1 MYNRKGDVNMKLNC
15 LVLFGGES
23 VEHEISVL
31 TAHQAIENLD
41 KNKYEVIPVYISKNS
56 EFYTSDLL
64 KGLANYGDLD
74 ALCKQC
80 TKIVFYQKDGQAYF
94 KALKTSLFDKSET
107 RIDVALPCVHGTNG
121 EDGVLQGLLQ
131 MYHIPYAGC
140 DNIAA
145 AIGQDKVHMKQILE
159 SEHLPITKWTWFY
172 AHEFIKNNDAIL
184 DHVEKSV
191 GYPCVVKPSNLGSSI
206 AIHVA
211 EDRNELSEYIDEACQ
226 YDFKVIVEKKVEH
239 LREIN
244 ASVIGNIETCKVAT
258 LEEVGMNNHGKLLD
272 YSLKYEG
279 GNKGGKLGSKVGGS
293 KNANLSTGSKGMA
306 STDRQVPANL
316 SDKNTQL
323 IQSLAKKVFRTLGS
337 SGVCRIDF
345 MLNDATKEI
354 YVNEINTIPGSLS
367 YYLWEATNLSFKD
380 ELDELIQLALK
391 RDQDRKQKIFSYD
404 TNILQSYAKK

>member
-64 KGLANYGDLD
+64 KDLANYVEHEISVLTAHQAIENLDKNKYEVIPVYISKNSEFYTSDLLKDLANYGDLD

-145 AIGQDKVHMKQILE
+145 AIGQDKEQMGKMVCCKDYCKCIIFHMQGAIISRPRLDKI
-159 SEHLPITKWTWFY
+159 K
-172 AHEFIKNNDAIL
+172 FI
-184 DHVEKSV
+184 
-191 GYPCVVKPSNLGSSI
+191 
-206 AIHVA
+206 
-211 EDRNELSEYIDEACQ
+211 
-226 YDFKVIVEKKVEH
+226 
-239 LREIN
+239 
-244 ASVIGNIETCKVAT
+244 
-258 LEEVGMNNHGKLLD
+258 
-272 YSLKYEG
+272 
-279 GNKGGKLGSKVGGS
+279 
-293 KNANLSTGSKGMA
+293 
-306 STDRQVPANL
+306 
-316 SDKNTQL
+316 
-323 IQSLAKKVFRTLGS
+323 
-337 SGVCRIDF
+337 
-345 MLNDATKEI
+345 
-354 YVNEINTIPGSLS
+354 
-367 YYLWEATNLSFKD
+367 
-380 ELDELIQLALK
+380 
-391 RDQDRKQKIFSYD
+391 
-404 TNILQSYAKK
+404 

>member
-1 MYNRKGDVNMKLNC
+1 MKLNC

-41 KNKYEVIPVYISKNS
+41 KDKYEIIPVYISKNS
-56 EFYTSDLL
+56 EFYTGELL
-64 KGLANYGDLD
+64 KDLANFGNLD
-74 ALCKQC
+74 ELCAKC

-172 AHEFIKNNDAIL
+172 MHEFVRNNDAIL

-206 AIHVA
+206 GIHIA
-211 EDRNELSEYIDEACQ
+211 NDRNELSEYISEAGQ
-226 YDFKVIVEKKVEH
+226 YDFKIVVEKKVEH

-244 ASVIGNIETCKVAT
+244 ASVLGDIEHSRVAT
-258 LEEVGMNNHGKLLD
+258 LEEVNIGGKFLSYGD
-272 YSLKYEG
+272 KYQG
-279 GNKGGKLGSKVGGS
+279 GAKGGKLGDKVTGAKVGAKMSG
-293 KNANLSTGSKGMA
+293 GSKGMA
-306 STDRQVPANL
+306 STQRQVPANL
-316 SDKNTQL
+316 SEKNTQF
-323 IQSLAKKVFRTLGS
+323 IQTIAKKVFRVLGS

-345 MLNDATKEI
+345 MLNNETKEI

-367 YYLWEATNLSFKD
+367 FYLWEASGMSFKD
-380 ELDELIQLALK
+380 ELDQMIQNALK
-391 RDQDRKQKIFSYD
+391 RDQDRKNKIFSYD
-404 TNILQSYAKK
+404 TNVLQSYAKK

>member
-1 MYNRKGDVNMKLNC
+1 MKLNC

-41 KNKYEVIPVYISKNS
+41 KDKYEIIPVYISKNS
-56 EFYTSDLL
+56 EFYTGELL
-64 KGLANYGDLD
+64 KDLANFGNLD
-74 ALCKQC
+74 ELCAKC

-172 AHEFIKNNDAIL
+172 THEFVRNNDAIL
-184 DHVEKSV
+184 DHVEKTV

-206 AIHVA
+206 GIHIA
-211 EDRNELSEYIDEACQ
+211 KDRNELGEYISEAGQ
-226 YDFKVIVEKKVEH
+226 YDFKIVVEKKVEH

-244 ASVIGNIETCKVAT
+244 ASVLGDIEHCRVAT
-258 LEEVGMNNHGKLLD
+258 LEEVNIGGKFLD
-272 YSLKYEG
+272 YSLKYQG
-279 GNKGGKLGSKVGGS
+279 GAKGGKLGDKVTGAKVSSKMSG
-293 KNANLSTGSKGMA
+293 GSKGMA
-306 STDRQVPANL
+306 STQRQVPANL
-316 SDKNTQL
+316 SEKNTQF
-323 IQSLAKKVFRTLGS
+323 IQTITKKVFRVLGS

-345 MLNDATKEI
+345 MLNNETKEI
-354 YVNEINTIPGSLS
+354 YINEINTIPGSLS
-367 YYLWEATNLSFKD
+367 FYLWEASGMSFKD
-380 ELDELIQLALK
+380 ELDQMIQNALK
-391 RDQDRKQKIFSYD
+391 RDQDRKHKIFSYD
-404 TNILQSYAKK
+404 TNVLQSYAKK